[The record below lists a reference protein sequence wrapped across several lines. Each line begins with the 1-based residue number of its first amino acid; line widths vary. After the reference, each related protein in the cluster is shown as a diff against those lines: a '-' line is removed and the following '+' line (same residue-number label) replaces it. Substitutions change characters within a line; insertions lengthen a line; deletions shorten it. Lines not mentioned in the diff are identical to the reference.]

1 MIVSCGEA
9 LVDMVPHPV
18 VGGAPFNVAVA
29 AARLG
34 VPAAFVGGIS
44 TDEYGEVLLEHLQVN
59 GVDVSLCTR
68 HEAATARAIVEYT
81 PRLRFRFEGEGT
93 ADTLLADAD
102 LSALPGGPHVLHA
115 GALGMFRGVTAS
127 TLADLAER
135 HDGLVSL
142 DPNVRP
148 QIIGDLDAWMSFHDR
163 WLAVTDI
170 YKASDEDF
178 EWIWPGRS
186 AIDTADEL
194 LVAGVGVV
202 IITRGSDGIT
212 VVTSDGQ
219 AEVPAPIV
227 EVVDTVGAGDSLIA
241 AVLASLIELG
251 ADRGREQLDALSL
264 VTWVDIADRAAQA
277 AAITCTRAG
286 ADTPHRHELDWS
298 DLVAD

>member
-127 TLADLAER
+127 TLADFAER

-212 VVTSDGQ
+212 VVTGDGQ